1 MFPSIWLWAPHLAF
15 PLSGNVTQDIAPVE
29 RLFGQSADPQAG
41 NPKIEQQ
48 AFEVA
53 SYGQQL
59 GLITELLLE
68 LAESSLPNQGEGNRT
83 LQRLKTIQAAIE
95 KLKDTAYSAEV
106 DEMAH
111 KLQTIRRRGGA
122 PAQKLA
128 KSLGEP

>member
-29 RLFGQSADPQAG
+29 RLFSKSADPQAG
-41 NPKIEQQ
+41 HPKIEQQ

-59 GLITELLLE
+59 GLITEVLLKI
-68 LAESSLPNQGEGNRT
+68 AEDALPNQGEGNAS

-95 KLKDTAYSAEV
+95 KLKDTAYDAEV
-106 DEMAH
+106 DGIAH